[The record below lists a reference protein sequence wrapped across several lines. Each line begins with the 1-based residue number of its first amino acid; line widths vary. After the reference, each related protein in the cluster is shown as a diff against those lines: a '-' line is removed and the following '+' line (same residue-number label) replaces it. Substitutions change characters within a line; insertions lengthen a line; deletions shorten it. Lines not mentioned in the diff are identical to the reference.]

1 MQYWQRHTWGLRIW
15 RQRAAALQLAQ
26 LESVYMPLFWPNEP
40 KCCLTACFL
49 KKKHK
54 SLTVGSKNT
63 KIYRDSNREP
73 HYGSASSTCAFPWRV
88 TMHHCWYRLAS
99 ARVAEIH
106 ANSFIRTPYADV
118 YSRQILASMVE
129 EAWSGSIAKVD
140 GSFQVISPSLCLG
153 TCFSTGKCCF
163 VHWKTATFFF
173 SSGDWLPWDKLNQ
186 TVFVGK
192 LLSLGDRYNSS
203 GTFCTS
209 LPLLASERLR
219 SGDACYEVNMEA
231 LATLLLVLARWGL
244 SARLVRET
252 QAFSLPEFHK
262 HDKKQTL
269 LNFCKPHSLCIW
281 SRGKKLEYWFASQW
295 F

>member
-1 MQYWQRHTWGLRIW
+1 
-15 RQRAAALQLAQ
+15 
-26 LESVYMPLFWPNEP
+26 
-40 KCCLTACFL
+40 
-49 KKKHK
+49 
-54 SLTVGSKNT
+54 
-63 KIYRDSNREP
+63 
-73 HYGSASSTCAFPWRV
+73 
-88 TMHHCWYRLAS
+88 MHHCWYRLAS

-163 VHWKTATFFF
+163 VHWKTATFF
-173 SSGDWLPWDKLNQ
+173 SLAVIGCLETNWTKL
-186 TVFVGK
+186 F
-192 LLSLGDRYNSS
+192 LLASYYPLETDIILC

-262 HDKKQTL
+262 HDKKQTHL
-269 LNFCKPHSLCIW
+269 AIFVDYIALCSI
-281 SRGKKLEYWFASQW
+281 FASLTACVYGREVRSWSTGLQVSGSNPA
-295 F
+295 FCFFAASVL